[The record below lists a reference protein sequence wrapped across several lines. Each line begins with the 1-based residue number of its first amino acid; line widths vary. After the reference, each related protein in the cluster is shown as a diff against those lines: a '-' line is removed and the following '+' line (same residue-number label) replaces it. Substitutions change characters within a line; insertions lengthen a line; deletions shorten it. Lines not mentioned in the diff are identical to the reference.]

1 MRNFHTTRFLL
12 LGALSLSLF
21 ACKAPKIEQPAAER
35 DLLIIAESTGFEL
48 VPESA
53 LERSFLEFI
62 LPDGEKEV
70 LRSVVLLRE
79 GDRVS
84 SAYFVRSPS
93 SPQYFLTLKERAFD
107 LFSSQMSGLI
117 DERVTRE
124 GYLPMDILAFTDP
137 VLGEDRFLFALIGDT
152 LYEFHVA
159 PEKENVV
166 QGLLLEVARAS

>member
-12 LGALSLSLF
+12 LGVLCVSLG
-21 ACKAPKIEQPAAER
+21 ACATPKTQQPAAER

-62 LPDGEKEV
+62 LPPEEKDI

-79 GDRVS
+79 GDRVT
-84 SAYFVRSPS
+84 SAYFVRSFS
-93 SPQYFLTLKERAFD
+93 SPQHFLTLKERTFD

-124 GYLPMDILAFTDP
+124 GYLPMDIFSFTDP
-137 VLGEDRFLFALIGDT
+137 VLGEDRFLFALIGET

-166 QGLLLEVARAS
+166 QGLLLEVARKE